1 MSSTCFASL
10 HHCCINDIF
19 HAASTAQSPS
29 ILLPSPLSLQ
39 MLFVVVILVLVILH
53 HYIPVVT
60 ALVPRLTT
68 GSAQGSAL
76 TLVTIVTLMLV
87 WCVAVVRERERETET
102 ERGRKEDGNN
112 YQLIIA

>member
-1 MSSTCFASL
+1 M
-10 HHCCINDIF
+10 
-19 HAASTAQSPS
+19 
-29 ILLPSPLSLQ
+29 
-39 MLFVVVILVLVILH
+39 LVILH
-53 HYIPVVT
+53 HYTLVVT

-87 WCVAVVRERERETET
+87 WCVAAVRERERDRER
-102 ERGRKEDGNN
+102 ERGRKEEKNN

>member
-1 MSSTCFASL
+1 M
-10 HHCCINDIF
+10 
-19 HAASTAQSPS
+19 
-29 ILLPSPLSLQ
+29 
-39 MLFVVVILVLVILH
+39 VLVILH

-76 TLVTIVTLMLV
+76 TLVTIATLMLV
-87 WCVAVVRERERETET
+87 WCVAAVREREKEKERQRDRDRDREAER
-102 ERGRKEDGNN
+102 ERGRKEEENN